1 MATSASTLDILL
13 TLPEELQLLK
23 SELRQFVNERVEPRS
38 VEIEA
43 TDEIPPDL
51 LDEARKLGLFGLMI
65 PEQYGGLG
73 LTLTG
78 KCVVEEELGRSSYG
92 FATLIGNHTGISSM
106 GIVEF
111 GSDEQ
116 RVRYLPRM
124 ATGEV
129 IGAFALSEAGAGSDP
144 SDLRTFAGRRGDGWV
159 LTGEKLFIT
168 NAPEASVFTVMART
182 DRSQSI
188 RGISAFL
195 VERAWSGVSVGPKEA
210 KMGMRGGH
218 TATVSFDAVIVPGQS
233 LLGKEG
239 QGFTAAL
246 KVLTKGRVTLSARCV
261 GMAERLLEKCV
272 AHARQRVQFGR
283 PIVDYQAIQIKLADM
298 ALGVQAARLLTYHAA
313 AAIEQGRPAVKEA
326 AMAKLYASEMVCRVA
341 DEAVQ
346 IHGGMGYM
354 KELDV
359 ERYYRDARIT
369 KIYEGTSEIQR
380 LIIAREITG
389 SELRG

>member
-1 MATSASTLDILL
+1 
-13 TLPEELQLLK
+13 
-23 SELRQFVNERVEPRS
+23 
-38 VEIEA
+38 
-43 TDEIPPDL
+43 
-51 LDEARKLGLFGLMI
+51 
-65 PEQYGGLG
+65 
-73 LTLTG
+73 
-78 KCVVEEELGRSSYG
+78 
-92 FATLIGNHTGISSM
+92 
-106 GIVEF
+106 
-111 GSDEQ
+111 
-116 RVRYLPRM
+116 
-124 ATGEV
+124 
-129 IGAFALSEAGAGSDP
+129 
-144 SDLRTFAGRRGDGWV
+144 
-159 LTGEKLFIT
+159 
-168 NAPEASVFTVMART
+168 
-182 DRSQSI
+182 
-188 RGISAFL
+188 
-195 VERAWSGVSVGPKEA
+195 
-210 KMGMRGGH
+210 
-218 TATVSFDAVIVPGQS
+218 
-233 LLGKEG
+233 
-239 QGFTAAL
+239 
-246 KVLTKGRVTLSARCV
+246 
-261 GMAERLLEKCV
+261 V